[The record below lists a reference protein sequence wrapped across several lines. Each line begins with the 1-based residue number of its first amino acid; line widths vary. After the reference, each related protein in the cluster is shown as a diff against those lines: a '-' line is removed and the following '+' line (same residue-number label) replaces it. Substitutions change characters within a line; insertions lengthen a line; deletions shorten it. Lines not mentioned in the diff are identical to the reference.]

1 MGGLAAARMR
11 NMTLFDLVLSTR
23 ASLHPE
29 GEPDEFISAYAG
41 IIRAE
46 GDDGVGHRVGRV
58 HAYRV
63 HMGLAANQ
71 GESLFDVF
79 DAHSQ
84 PMHDL
89 YAALFDPETD
99 FFTEAIIRQFEA
111 VDSDLLVLDYVVL
124 NPRWRGLK
132 LGLLAARRLVD
143 LLGGGCGLVVSHI
156 APLRHEAHDMLR
168 VPKSWLPWHKTE
180 QDRKQAVVKLRRHFR
195 LMGFERIGRS
205 CYYGLSLARLTPTLS
220 DLLRPSR

>member
-1 MGGLAAARMR
+1 
-11 NMTLFDLVLSTR
+11 MTLFDLVLSTR
-23 ASLHPE
+23 ASLHPC
-29 GEPDEFISAYAG
+29 GELDLFISAYAG
-41 IIRAE
+41 VIRAE
-46 GDDGVGHRVGRV
+46 GDDGIGHRVGRV

-84 PMHDL
+84 PMSYL

-111 VDSDLLVLDYVVL
+111 IDSDLLILDYVVL
-124 NPRWRGLK
+124 HPRWRGLK

-156 APLRHEAHDMLR
+156 APLRHEAHEMLR
-168 VPKSWLPWHKTE
+168 VPKSWLPRHKTE
-180 QDRKQAVVKLRRHFR
+180 QGRKRAVVKLRRHFR

-205 CYYGLSLARLTPTLS
+205 CYYGLSMARLTPTLS
-220 DLLRPSR
+220 DLLRPSS

>member
-1 MGGLAAARMR
+1 
-11 NMTLFDLVLSTR
+11 MTLFDIVLSTR

-29 GEPDEFISAYAG
+29 EESDEFISSYAG
-41 IIRAE
+41 VIRAE
-46 GDDGVGHRVGRV
+46 GDDGIGHRVGRV

-79 DAHSQ
+79 DAHSH

-111 VDSDLLVLDYVVL
+111 IDSDLLVLDYVVL

-132 LGLLAARRLVD
+132 LGQLAARRLVD

-156 APLRHEAHDMLR
+156 APLRHEDHNMLR
-168 VPKSWLPWHKTE
+168 VPRSWLPRHDSDE
-180 QDRKQAVVKLRRHFR
+180 DRKRAVVKLRRYFR
-195 LMGFERIGRS
+195 HMGFERIGRS
-205 CYYGLSLARLTPTLS
+205 CYYGLSMARLTPTLS
-220 DLLRPSR
+220 DLLRPSS

>member
-1 MGGLAAARMR
+1 
-11 NMTLFDLVLSTR
+11 MTRFDIVLSTR

-29 GEPDEFISAYAG
+29 GEPDEFISCFAG
-41 IIRAE
+41 LIRAE
-46 GDDGVGHRVGRV
+46 GDDGIGHRVGRV

-63 HMGLAANQ
+63 HMGLAANH

-84 PMHDL
+84 TMHDL

-99 FFTEAIIRQFEA
+99 YFTEAIVRQFEA
-111 VDSDLLVLDYVVL
+111 MDSDLLILDYVIL
-124 NPRWRGLK
+124 NPRWRGLR

-156 APLRHEAHDMLR
+156 APLRHEAHDLLR
-168 VPKSWLPWHKTE
+168 VPKSWLPRHVSA
-180 QDRKQAVVKLRRHFR
+180 QDRKQAIRKLRRYFR
-195 LMGFERIGRS
+195 QMGFERIGRS
-205 CYYGLSLARLTPTLS
+205 CYYGLSMARLTPTLS

>member
-1 MGGLAAARMR
+1 
-11 NMTLFDLVLSTR
+11 MTLFDIVLSTR

-84 PMHDL
+84 PMSNL

-99 FFTEAIIRQFEA
+99 YLTEAIIRQFEA
-111 VDSDLLVLDYVVL
+111 IDSDAR
-124 NPRWRGLK
+124 PRL
-132 LGLLAARRLVD
+132 RRL
-143 LLGGGCGLVVSHI
+143 
-156 APLRHEAHDMLR
+156 
-168 VPKSWLPWHKTE
+168 KS
-180 QDRKQAVVKLRRHFR
+180 A
-195 LMGFERIGRS
+195 
-205 CYYGLSLARLTPTLS
+205 LARSEARAIGGPQAGGPAG
-220 DLLRPSR
+220 RI

>member
-1 MGGLAAARMR
+1 
-11 NMTLFDLVLSTR
+11 MTLFDIVLSTR

-29 GEPDEFISAYAG
+29 GEPDEFISAYAV

-46 GDDGVGHRVGRV
+46 GDDGIGHRVGRV

-79 DAHSQ
+79 DAHSH

-111 VDSDLLVLDYVVL
+111 IDSDLIILDYVVL
-124 NPRWRGLK
+124 HPRWRGLR

-143 LLGGGCGLVVSHI
+143 LLGSGCGLLVSHI
-156 APLRHEAHDMLR
+156 APLRHEAHKMLR
-168 VPKSWLPWHKTE
+168 MPRSWLPRHDSDE
-180 QDRKQAVVKLRRHFR
+180 DRKRAVVKLRRYFR
-195 LMGFERIGRS
+195 QMGFERIGRS
-205 CYYGLSLARLTPTLS
+205 CYYGLSMARLTPTLS

>member
-1 MGGLAAARMR
+1 
-11 NMTLFDLVLSTR
+11 MTLFDIILSTR
-23 ASLHPE
+23 ASLHAE
-29 GEPDEFISAYAG
+29 GEPDEFISSYGG

-46 GDDGVGHRVGRV
+46 GEDGVGHRVGRV

-63 HMGLAANQ
+63 HMGLAVNH

-79 DAHSQ
+79 DAYSQ

-99 FFTEAIIRQFEA
+99 YFTDAIIRQFEA
-111 VDSDLLVLDYVVL
+111 MDSDLLILDYVIL
-124 NPRWRGLK
+124 HPRWRGLR
-132 LGLLAARRLVD
+132 LGLLAARKLVD

-156 APLRHEAHDMLR
+156 APLRHEVHDMLR
-168 VPKSWLPWHKTE
+168 VPKVWLPRHDTE
-180 QDRKQAVVKLRRHFR
+180 EDRKQAMRKLRRYFR
-195 LMGFERIGRS
+195 QMGFQRIGRS
-205 CYYGLSLARLTPTLS
+205 CYYGMSMARLTPTLS

>member
-1 MGGLAAARMR
+1 
-11 NMTLFDLVLSTR
+11 MTLFDIILSTR
-23 ASLHPE
+23 ASLHAE
-29 GEPDEFISAYAG
+29 GEPDEFISSYAG

-63 HMGLAANQ
+63 HMGLAVNH

-99 FFTEAIIRQFEA
+99 FFTDAIIRQFEA
-111 VDSDLLVLDYVVL
+111 MDSDLLILDYVIL
-124 NPRWRGLK
+124 HPRWRGLR
-132 LGLLAARRLVD
+132 LGLLAARKLVD

-168 VPKSWLPWHKTE
+168 VPKVWLPRHDTE
-180 QDRKQAVVKLRRHFR
+180 EDSKQAMRKLRRYFR
-195 LMGFERIGRS
+195 QMGFQRIGRS
-205 CYYGLSLARLTPTLS
+205 CYYGLSMARLTPTLA

>member
-1 MGGLAAARMR
+1 
-11 NMTLFDLVLSTR
+11 MTLFDIVLSTR

-29 GEPDEFISAYAG
+29 GEPDEFISPYGG

-46 GDDGVGHRVGRV
+46 GDDGIGHRVGRV

-63 HMGLAANQ
+63 HMGLAANH
-71 GESLFDVF
+71 GESLFEVF
-79 DAHSQ
+79 DAHSHQ
-84 PMHDL
+84 TFDI
-89 YAALFDPETD
+89 YKALFDPETD
-99 FFTEAIIRQFEA
+99 YFTEAIIRQFEA
-111 VDSDLLVLDYVVL
+111 MDSDLLVLDYVVL
-124 NPRWRGLK
+124 NPRWRGLR
-132 LGLLAARRLVD
+132 LGLLAARKVVD

-195 LMGFERIGRS
+195 LMGFERIGRT
-205 CYYGLSLARLTPTLS
+205 CYYGLSMTRLTPTLS
-220 DLLRPSR
+220 DLLRPSS

>member
-1 MGGLAAARMR
+1 
-11 NMTLFDLVLSTR
+11 MTLFDIVLSTR
-23 ASLHPE
+23 ASLHLE
-29 GEPDEFISAYAG
+29 GEPDEFISCYGG

-46 GDDGVGHRVGRV
+46 GDDGIGHRVGRV

-79 DAHSQ
+79 DGYSQ

-99 FFTEAIIRQFEA
+99 FITEAIIRQFEA
-111 VDSDLLVLDYVVL
+111 IDSDLLILDYVVL
-124 NPRWRGLK
+124 HPRWRGLK
-132 LGLLAARRLVD
+132 LGLLASRRLVD

-156 APLRHEAHDMLR
+156 APLRHEAHEILR
-168 VPKSWLPWHKTE
+168 VPKSWLPRHDSDE
-180 QDRKQAVVKLRRHFR
+180 DRKRGVVKLRRYFR
-195 LMGFERIGRS
+195 LMGFQRIGRS
-205 CYYGLSLARLTPTLS
+205 CYYGLSMARLTPTLS
-220 DLLRPSR
+220 DLLRPSS